1 MTVSHSEG
9 IRNFKSRSSA
19 IPRAMLHRFLV
30 ERLKNNNNIIELLK
44 ILRLRILYFS
54 LSGDIL
60 HSKLTRIK
68 DNQSQR
74 PIHLP
79 VDLKMQR
86 NENCLRMLRNR
97 LHTLFI
103 RVFIQHG
110 RLHGRKEAMARV
122 SVTRRKETSMRM
134 RKRINLWMKRAN
146 AYIYA

>member
-68 DNQSQR
+68 DNQS

-110 RLHGRKEAMARV
+110 RLDGRKEAMARV

-134 RKRINLWMKRAN
+134 RKRINL
-146 AYIYA
+146 

>member
-9 IRNFKSRSSA
+9 IRNFKFRSSA

-44 ILRLRILYFS
+44 SFKILRLRILYFS
-54 LSGDIL
+54 LLGDIL
-60 HSKLTRIK
+60 YSKLTRIK

-110 RLHGRKEAMARV
+110 RLDGRKEAMARV

-134 RKRINLWMKRAN
+134 RKRINL
-146 AYIYA
+146 

>member
-44 ILRLRILYFS
+44 SLKILRLRILYFS

-60 HSKLTRIK
+60 HSKLKRIK

-134 RKRINLWMKRAN
+134 RKRINL
-146 AYIYA
+146 

>member
-110 RLHGRKEAMARV
+110 RLHGKKEAMARV

-134 RKRINLWMKRAN
+134 RKRINL
-146 AYIYA
+146 